1 MGPQIIHKKG
11 VMVVP
16 LSELLLV
23 NLLGELE
30 EL

>member
-1 MGPQIIHKKG
+1 MGTEIIHKKG